1 MEEKLRAF
9 LMPYIGQGV
18 LKKDKVLEEDVDSL
32 VRFAGNDHVEQ
43 EIIDYGTAHPEVPF
57 WDLFKL
63 IPLPT
68 PEELETMQREIDNE
82 PDDED

>member
-32 VRFAGNDHVEQ
+32 VRFAVNDHVEQ

-57 WDLFKL
+57 WDLF
-63 IPLPT
+63 T

-82 PDDED
+82 PDDEH

>member
-32 VRFAGNDHVEQ
+32 VRFAVNDHVEQ
-43 EIIDYGTAHPEVPF
+43 EIIDYEIGRAHV
-57 WDLFKL
+57 
-63 IPLPT
+63 
-68 PEELETMQREIDNE
+68 
-82 PDDED
+82 